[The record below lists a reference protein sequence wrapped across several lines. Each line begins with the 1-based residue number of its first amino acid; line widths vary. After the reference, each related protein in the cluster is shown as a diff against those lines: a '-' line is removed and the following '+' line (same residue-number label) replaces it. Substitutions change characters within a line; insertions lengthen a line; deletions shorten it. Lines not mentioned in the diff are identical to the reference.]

1 MISGKYLTSELVSY
15 ACAREGHAPRVIL
28 LLPGGSLPGPP
39 MSAKACFRSSLD
51 NALRCSAVAHKRTR
65 VHLQVACNEVA
76 Q

>member
-39 MSAKACFRSSLD
+39 DISQSILSLVVGE
-51 NALRCSAVAHKRTR
+51 RRGSVVAHKRTR